1 MLDQDRT
8 TSLRTRGI
16 APASSAP
23 PVDIPPGHV
32 GEFVIPG
39 TGRRVWW
46 VAPMGVGGGIARV
59 FVDGTLAATVDLSET
74 PTGIHR
80 RQTAFQKSWPAVGHH
95 TIKIVVGTRVPR
107 VDVDA
112 FAVSNR

>member
-1 MLDQDRT
+1 VTHSLIEVVPLRIAGRNHGLHSLREFVMLDQDRT

-46 VAPMGVGGGIARV
+46 TGRVAIGLRHQPVRSMETTTQSAHWIQ
-59 FVDGTLAATVDLSET
+59 TLMLGRRA
-74 PTGIHR
+74 IH
-80 RQTAFQKSWPAVGHH
+80 AL
-95 TIKIVVGTRVPR
+95 
-107 VDVDA
+107 
-112 FAVSNR
+112 